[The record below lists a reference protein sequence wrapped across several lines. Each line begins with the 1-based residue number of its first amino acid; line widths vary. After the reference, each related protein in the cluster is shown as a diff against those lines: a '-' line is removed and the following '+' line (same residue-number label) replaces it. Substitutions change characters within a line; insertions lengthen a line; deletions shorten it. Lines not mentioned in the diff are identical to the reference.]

1 MTIKIDCDSELFK
14 ALLAL
19 SVDLILTNAREKKNY
34 ALLNL
39 RYTSFR
45 HYYTITEQ

>member
-19 SVDLILTNAREKKNY
+19 SVDLILTNAREKKKLHPSKPTLY
-34 ALLNL
+34 FL
-39 RYTSFR
+39 
-45 HYYTITEQ
+45 